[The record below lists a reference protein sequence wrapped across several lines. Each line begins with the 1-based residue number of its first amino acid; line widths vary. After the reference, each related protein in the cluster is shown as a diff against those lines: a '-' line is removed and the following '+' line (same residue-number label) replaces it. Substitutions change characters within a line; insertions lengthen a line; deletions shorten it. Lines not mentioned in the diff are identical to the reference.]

1 MNKLFPIAVIEFLL
15 YILVLIAILA
25 DLWAGLRKAKQQGVI
40 RSSYGFRRTIDKIVK
55 YYNAMLI
62 FGVIDAMQIMCLLYL
77 EKYYSFTIP
86 TFPFISLGGAMGC
99 AIIEVKS
106 IYEKNPQKSQVDG
119 AINLLRNILL
129 SHGDVGKVTED
140 LKAFITEAEQ
150 NDKQK
155 EAI

>member
-1 MNKLFPIAVIEFLL
+1 MNKLFPIAVIVFLL
-15 YILVLIAILA
+15 YILVLVAILA
-25 DLWAGLRKAKQQGVI
+25 DLWAGLRKAKQQNVI

-55 YYNAMLI
+55 YYNAMMI
-62 FGVIDAMQIMCLLYL
+62 FTVIDAMQIICLLYL
-77 EKYYSFTIP
+77 EKYYSLTIP
-86 TFPFISLGGAMGC
+86 TFPFVSLGGAMGC

-140 LKAFITEAEQ
+140 LKNFITEQ

-155 EAI
+155 ETI